1 MILRLIAAISFRRDD
16 LEKEIQILVEL
27 MLSIESE
34 VRSVKEDANMLYL
47 VQVIDIAHASKA
59 TMQEW
64 AAMSESEMEKG
75 LVERSKFEHW

>member
-1 MILRLIAAISFRRDD
+1 VILRLIAAISFRRDD